1 MIIFYKNLCT
11 TLAIA
16 YMYKEISKNT
26 LPEDPHDRTLAIILN
41 GGSHTGHLPV
51 YHTSSKELKVIH
63 ILDKT

>member
-1 MIIFYKNLCT
+1 
-11 TLAIA
+11 
-16 YMYKEISKNT
+16 MYKEISKNT